1 MAKPSFEQDTRVKD
15 ASARQTRNRRAV
27 QAAESALSQ
36 RQILTPSSFRSALV
50 FIPEPRTMLALR
62 LPSAAYMVLTRSYY
76 VVKNSAGPEAKA
88 LQCDSQ
94 PRIFPRK
101 MAEK

>member
-1 MAKPSFEQDTRVKD
+1 
-15 ASARQTRNRRAV
+15 
-27 QAAESALSQ
+27 
-36 RQILTPSSFRSALV
+36 
-50 FIPEPRTMLALR
+50 MLALR

>member
-1 MAKPSFEQDTRVKD
+1 
-15 ASARQTRNRRAV
+15 
-27 QAAESALSQ
+27 
-36 RQILTPSSFRSALV
+36 
-50 FIPEPRTMLALR
+50 MLALR

-94 PRIFPRK
+94 PAFSLGKWPK
-101 MAEK
+101 SDFF